1 MYDTI
6 IMGKGP
12 AGITA
17 AIYLHRSNK
26 KVLVIGKD
34 FGALET
40 HSTIDNYYGVPS
52 INGKEL
58 IERGVKQAVD
68 MGITVLTDEITE
80 VEYAESGF
88 LVHTSNNVYETK
100 TVFMANGK
108 SRAKVKALGLKDYEG
123 KGISYCVTCDGF
135 FFREKKLA
143 IVGNTE
149 YMFSELAHMEAI
161 TKDIT
166 IFTNGLELEKDVDYT
181 VVTEKIIEFK
191 GDGDSLTT
199 IITEDGKNYLV
210 DGCFIAAGSAG
221 GLDFALHL
229 GLEVDSKK
237 NIIVEDFMTNIPG
250 IFAGGDIIGGIQQI
264 TKSSSDGLYA
274 SFAIKRFLKELNK

>member
-17 AIYLHRSNK
+17 AIYLHRSSK

-34 FGALET
+34 CGALEIN
-40 HSTIDNYYGVPS
+40 STIDNYYGVPS

-58 IERGVKQAVD
+58 IEKGIKQAEDLGVP
-68 MGITVLTDEITE
+68 ILTEEITE
-80 VEYAESGF
+80 VEYGTDGF
-88 LVHTSNNVYETK
+88 IVHTSKGSYETK

-108 SRAKVKALGLKDYEG
+108 SRAKVKASGLKEFEG
-123 KGISYCVTCDGF
+123 RGISYCVTCDGF
-135 FFREKKLA
+135 FFRNKPLA
-143 IVGNTE
+143 IVGNTD
-149 YMFSELAHMEAI
+149 YMFAELAHMENV

-166 IFTNGLELEKDVDYT
+166 IFTNGEKLEKSFPYE
-181 VVTEKIIEFK
+181 VVTEKITEFR
-191 GDGDSLTT
+191 GENDSLTT
-199 IITEDGKNYLV
+199 IVTEDGKEYSV

-237 NIIVEDFMTNIPG
+237 NIIVENFMTNIPG
-250 IFAGGDIIGGIQQI
+250 IFAGGDIIGGIQQV
-264 TKSSSDGLYA
+264 TKASSDGFFASYA
-274 SFAIKRFLKELNK
+274 IRSYLKDLDK